1 MPEPENPVSENAV
14 QENAVPE
21 NVAPENPVPENAV
34 PGHVMKE
41 EGKFPRGLVIR
52 LFAYLIAGHLF
63 AAFLYLL
70 FEMGSRG

>member
-1 MPEPENPVSENAV
+1 
-14 QENAVPE
+14 
-21 NVAPENPVPENAV
+21 
-34 PGHVMKE
+34 MKE